1 MIRKPASCSEKL
13 PTCRGRSYG
22 LDLRELYNRTWTR
35 RTSCSSSKTLRRL
48 SSQPPTVHGKK
59 IGKFCTHNHA
69 AQLKRRRRQWFRRR
83 GYEQPGMDWPPPI
96 YYSYLLHF
104 FNIIHFNTL
113 FNTKNASKETNNKN
127 LFKGDSLGSSLPRL
141 CVSSHIILFLSL
153 LQRFNSSLF
162 TFSLCIAPS
171 PPRLE

>member
-48 SSQPPTVHGKK
+48 SSHPPPTVHGKK
-59 IGKFCTHNHA
+59 KEKIYTHNHA

-104 FNIIHFNTL
+104 FNIKHFNTL
-113 FNTKNASKETNNKN
+113 TRKMRPKKQTNN
-127 LFKGDSLGSSLPRL
+127 LFKGDWDPPLYSM
-141 CVSSHIILFLSL
+141 FLSSYNPL
-153 LQRFNSSLF
+153 ATYVFWPTS
-162 TFSLCIAPS
+162 FSLSFHCIAPS